1 MEILKNNNSDF
12 ENLNQWKYKPQYT
25 SVETEYGEINIH
37 YIDEGSE
44 NTNTVLL
51 LHGEPT
57 WGYLYRNFID
67 PLVEKGLRVVVP
79 DLPGF
84 GKSDKLSKREGYTY
98 EKFVKWM
105 DVWLNEIDL
114 KNITFFGQ
122 DWGGLIGLRLVV
134 NNQDRFDNIVLSNT
148 GLPTG
153 DRPLGEAFESW
164 KNYSQTVENF
174 HIGGIVKG
182 GTVTEMNQETID
194 AYNAPFPDDSYKEAA
209 RQFPLLVPN
218 STDDPS
224 YQNNV
229 EAWEILKKWEKPLL
243 CAFSDQDHIF
253 KGIEN
258 TFIKHI
264 PGAEGINHV
273 QIQGA
278 GHFLQEDK
286 PEECVEAILSLLD

>member
-12 ENLNQWKYKPQYT
+12 ENLYQWKYKPKYT

-182 GTVTEMNQETID
+182 GTVTEMSQKTID

>member
-12 ENLNQWKYKPQYT
+12 ENLNEWKYKPQYT

-105 DVWLNEIDL
+105 DVWLNKIDL

-182 GTVTEMNQETID
+182 GTVTEMSQETID

-253 KGIEN
+253 KGVEN

-264 PGAEGINHV
+264 PGSEGINHV

>member
-105 DVWLNEIDL
+105 DVWLNKIDL

-253 KGIEN
+253 KGVEN

-264 PGAEGINHV
+264 PGAEGMNHV

-286 PEECVEAILSLLD
+286 PAECVEAILSLLN

>member
-67 PLVEKGLRVVVP
+67 PLVEKGLRVIVP

-253 KGIEN
+253 KGVEN

-264 PGAEGINHV
+264 PGAEGMNHV

-286 PEECVEAILSLLD
+286 PAECVEAILSLLN

>member
-1 MEILKNNNSDF
+1 MEILKNNNSDL
-12 ENLNQWKYKPQYT
+12 ENLNQWKYKPKYI

-37 YIDEGSE
+37 YVDEGSE

-114 KNITFFGQ
+114 NNITFFGQ

-134 NNQDRFDNIVLSNT
+134 NNQDKFDNIVLSNT

-182 GTVTEMNQETID
+182 GTVTEMSQETID

-224 YQNNV
+224 YQNNL

-253 KGIEN
+253 KGVEN

-264 PGAEGINHV
+264 PGTEGINHV

>member
-67 PLVEKGLRVVVP
+67 PLVEKGLRVIVP

-105 DVWLNEIDL
+105 DVWLNKIDL

-182 GTVTEMNQETID
+182 GTVTEMSQETID

-253 KGIEN
+253 KGVEN

>member
-105 DVWLNEIDL
+105 DVWLNKIDL

-253 KGIEN
+253 KGVEN

>member
-12 ENLNQWKYKPQYT
+12 ESLNQWKYKPKYT

-84 GKSDKLSKREGYTY
+84 GKSDKLSEREGYTY

-182 GTVTEMNQETID
+182 GTVTEMSQETID

>member
-12 ENLNQWKYKPQYT
+12 ANLNQWKYKPKYT
-25 SVETEYGEINIH
+25 SVETEFGEINIH

-105 DVWLNEIDL
+105 DVWLNKIDL
-114 KNITFFGQ
+114 NDITFFGQ

-182 GTVTEMNQETID
+182 GTVTEMSQETID

-253 KGIEN
+253 KGVEN

>member
-67 PLVEKGLRVVVP
+67 PLVEKGLRVIVP

-105 DVWLNEIDL
+105 DVWLNKIDL

-253 KGIEN
+253 KGVEN

>member
-1 MEILKNNNSDF
+1 ME
-12 ENLNQWKYKPQYT
+12 YKPKYI
-25 SVETEYGEINIH
+25 SVETEYGEMNIH
-37 YIDEGSE
+37 YVDEGSE

-114 KNITFFGQ
+114 NNITFFGQ

-134 NNQDRFDNIVLSNT
+134 NNQDRFDNMVLSNT

-153 DRPLGEAFESW
+153 EIPLGEAFESW

-182 GTVTEMNQETID
+182 GTVSEMSQETID

-209 RQFPLLVPN
+209 RQFPLLVPH

-224 YQNNV
+224 YQHNV
-229 EAWEILKKWEKPLL
+229 EAWEVLKKWEKPLL

-253 KGIEN
+253 NGVEN
-258 TFIKHI
+258 SFKKHV
-264 PGAEGINHV
+264 PGARNLEHIE
-273 QIQGA
+273 IKDA

-286 PEECVEAILSLLD
+286 PDECVKAILTLF

>member
-1 MEILKNNNSDF
+1 MGYIIRLVSRFGPMRSCGILPGPLDGHMYAVGGVFWDF
-12 ENLNQWKYKPQYT
+12 IGYTLERPKYI

-84 GKSDKLSKREGYTY
+84 GKSDKLSKRGGYTY

-105 DVWLNEIDL
+105 NVWLNEIDL
-114 KNITFFGQ
+114 NNITFFGQ

-174 HIGGIVKG
+174 HIG
-182 GTVTEMNQETID
+182 
-194 AYNAPFPDDSYKEAA
+194 
-209 RQFPLLVPN
+209 
-218 STDDPS
+218 
-224 YQNNV
+224 
-229 EAWEILKKWEKPLL
+229 
-243 CAFSDQDHIF
+243 
-253 KGIEN
+253 
-258 TFIKHI
+258 
-264 PGAEGINHV
+264 
-273 QIQGA
+273 
-278 GHFLQEDK
+278 
-286 PEECVEAILSLLD
+286 

>member
-12 ENLNQWKYKPQYT
+12 ENLNQWKYKPKYT

-114 KNITFFGQ
+114 KKITFFGQ

-182 GTVTEMNQETID
+182 GTVTEMSQETID

-224 YQNNV
+224 YQNNL

-253 KGIEN
+253 KGVEN

-264 PGAEGINHV
+264 PGTEGINHV

>member
-1 MEILKNNNSDF
+1 MEILKNNNRDF
-12 ENLNQWKYKPQYT
+12 ENLNQWKYNPKYT

-182 GTVTEMNQETID
+182 GTVTEMSQETID

-253 KGIEN
+253 KGVEN

-264 PGAEGINHV
+264 PGTEGINHV

>member
-105 DVWLNEIDL
+105 DVWLNKIDL

-182 GTVTEMNQETID
+182 GTVTEMSQETID

-253 KGIEN
+253 KGVEN

>member
-1 MEILKNNNSDF
+1 MEILKNSNSDF
-12 ENLNQWKYKPQYT
+12 ENLNAWKYKPQYT

-37 YIDEGSE
+37 YVDEGTE

-84 GKSDKLSKREGYTY
+84 GKSDKLSEREGYTY
-98 EKFVKWM
+98 EKFVEWM
-105 DVWLNEIDL
+105 DVWLNKIDL
-114 KNITFFGQ
+114 NNITFFGQ

-182 GTVTEMNQETID
+182 GTVTEMSQETID

-253 KGIEN
+253 KGVEN

-286 PEECVEAILSLLD
+286 PKECVEAILSLLD

>member
-12 ENLNQWKYKPQYT
+12 ENLNQWEYKPKYI
-25 SVETEYGEINIH
+25 SVETEYGEMNIH
-37 YIDEGSE
+37 DVDEGSE

-105 DVWLNEIDL
+105 NVWLNEIDL
-114 KNITFFGQ
+114 NNITFFGQ

-182 GTVTEMNQETID
+182 GTVSEMSQETID

-209 RQFPLLVPN
+209 RQFPLLVPH

-224 YQNNV
+224 YQHNV
-229 EAWEILKKWEKPLL
+229 EAWEVLKKWEKPLL

-253 KGIEN
+253 NGVEN
-258 TFIKHI
+258 SFKKHV
-264 PGAEGINHV
+264 PGARNLEHIE
-273 QIQGA
+273 IKDA

-286 PEECVEAILSLLD
+286 PDECVKAILTLF

>member
-67 PLVEKGLRVVVP
+67 PLVEKGLRVIVP

-105 DVWLNEIDL
+105 DVWLNKIDL

-182 GTVTEMNQETID
+182 GTVTEMSQETID

-253 KGIEN
+253 KGVEN

-264 PGAEGINHV
+264 PGAEGMNHV

-286 PEECVEAILSLLD
+286 PAECVEAILSLLD

>member
-67 PLVEKGLRVVVP
+67 PLVEKGLRVIVP

-105 DVWLNEIDL
+105 DVWLNKIDL

-182 GTVTEMNQETID
+182 GTVTEMSQETID

-253 KGIEN
+253 KGVEN

-264 PGAEGINHV
+264 PGAEGMNHV

-286 PEECVEAILSLLD
+286 PAECVEAILSLLN

>member
-67 PLVEKGLRVVVP
+67 PLVEKGLRVIVP

-105 DVWLNEIDL
+105 DVWLNKIDL

-253 KGIEN
+253 KGVEN

-264 PGAEGINHV
+264 PGAEGMNHV

-286 PEECVEAILSLLD
+286 PAECVEAILSLLN